1 MAIASAS
8 GLMRWFRR
16 WLGNLWKLFLG
27 VILCQNLLTSFI
39 VVGWLY
45 RLMARRVVE
54 QWEKTA
60 RPGRLVHSPW
70 PRWILHEDI
79 TQTLEEGKLRKQRV
93 RFFFKALFHSF
104 FLNLKI

>member
-1 MAIASAS
+1 MAAASS
-8 GLMRWFRR
+8 PWFVAWLRR

-27 VILCQNLLTSFI
+27 VLFCQHLLTSFI

-54 QWEKTA
+54 RWEKTA

-79 TQTLEEGKLRKQRV
+79 TQTLEEGKLRKQRG
-93 RFFFKALFHSF
+93 RFFFKALFHSLL
-104 FLNLKI
+104 LNLK